1 MLKIEQLRAQCRL
14 DSDQTSEDDLLLAY
28 GKAAVRLIENKTGRV
43 LYRVGDAAN
52 LPPVPLPVNAL
63 ELGADVEL
71 AALLLVAH
79 WFRHREAVTDV
90 ARASLPL
97 AFDDLV
103 QPYRWFSL

>member
-28 GKAAVRLIENKTGRV
+28 GAAAVRLIENKTGRV
-43 LYRVGDAAN
+43 IYRADDRENPA
-52 LPPVPLPVNAL
+52 PDPLPANAL
-63 ELGADVEL
+63 ALAADVEL

-90 ARASLPL
+90 ARATLPL

>member
-1 MLKIEQLRAQCRL
+1 MLKIERLREQCRL
-14 DSDQTSEDDLLLAY
+14 DSDQVSEDDLLLAY
-28 GKAAVRLIENKTGRV
+28 AAAAVRLIENKTGRV
-43 LYRVGDAAN
+43 LYRAGDEQSPA
-52 LPPVPLPVNAL
+52 PDPLPANAL

-90 ARASLPL
+90 ARATLPL

-103 QPYRWFSL
+103 QPYRWFNL